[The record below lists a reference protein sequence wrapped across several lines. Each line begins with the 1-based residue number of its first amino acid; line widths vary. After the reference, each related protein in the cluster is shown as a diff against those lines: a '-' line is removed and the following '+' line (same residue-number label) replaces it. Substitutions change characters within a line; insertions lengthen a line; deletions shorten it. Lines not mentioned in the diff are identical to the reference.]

1 MRRQRQK
8 HRGGFTLLEL
18 ILALTIG
25 LVVLTTATAVAAST
39 WQSVRGVGIRDNVTR
54 NSRYIGVTLQRD
66 IQETGVDLASS
77 VDFGSL
83 AVWND
88 TVAILRV
95 AYEPTPPGEYPL
107 SAVNF
112 PTGVCGATCVDIET
126 GGPAPQLG
134 VGDLARIQVSNVRRL
149 IYVTAVSQV
158 NGVYRIQFADTPT
171 LLSHAGGIGG
181 LAITTPASVLVQRLG
196 MVVYWRANG
205 QLFRATRFNPDLTLR
220 GEALATG
227 VQALTA
233 RLVFTDGTEAP
244 QADNGSD
251 GNANNDYDDI
261 AGLRVRATLQGD
273 RIDPKVNG
281 GQPVRRDLQ
290 WWYAPRNLVYE
301 RNRI

>member
-1 MRRQRQK
+1 M
-8 HRGGFTLLEL
+8 
-18 ILALTIG
+18 
-25 LVVLTTATAVAAST
+25 VLTTATAVAAST

-107 SAVNF
+107 SPVNF

-126 GGPAPQLG
+126 GGAAPELA

-158 NGVYRIQFADTPT
+158 NGVYRIQFANTPT
-171 LLSHAGGIGG
+171 LLQSRGGHRR
-181 LAITTPASVLVQRLG
+181 ARRSRRRPASWSSG
-196 MVVYWRANG
+196 SAWWS
-205 QLFRATRFNPDLTLR
+205 
-220 GEALATG
+220 TG
-227 VQALTA
+227 VPTA
-233 RLVFTDGTEAP
+233 SSSGRP
-244 QADNGSD
+244 GS
-251 GNANNDYDDI
+251 I
-261 AGLRVRATLQGD
+261 RT
-273 RIDPKVNG
+273 
-281 GQPVRRDLQ
+281 
-290 WWYAPRNLVYE
+290 
-301 RNRI
+301 

>member
-1 MRRQRQK
+1 MNRR
-8 HRGGFTLLEL
+8 GFTLLEL

-25 LVVLTTATAVAAST
+25 LVVLATATAVAAST
-39 WQSVRGVGIRDNVTR
+39 WQSVRGVGIRDDVTR

-66 IQETGVDLASS
+66 IQETGVDLPSS

-88 TVAILRV
+88 TIAILRV
-95 AYEPTPPGEYPL
+95 PYEPTAPGEYPL
-107 SAVNF
+107 SPVNF
-112 PTGVCGATCVDIET
+112 ATGVCGATCVDIET
-126 GGPAPQLG
+126 GGAAPQLAM
-134 VGDLARIQVSNVRRL
+134 GDLARIQASNVRRL
-149 IYVTAVSQV
+149 IYVTGVSQV
-158 NGVYRIQFADTPT
+158 NGVYRIQFADTPS
-171 LLSHAGGIGG
+171 LLNHAGGIGG
-181 LAITTPASVLVQRLG
+181 LAITTPASVLVQRIG

-220 GEALATG
+220 GDALAAG
-227 VQALTA
+227 VQTWTG

-261 AGLRVRATLQGD
+261 AGLRIRATLQSD
-273 RIDPKVNG
+273 RMDPKVNG

-301 RNRI
+301 RNRM

>member
-1 MRRQRQK
+1 MNRR
-8 HRGGFTLLEL
+8 GFTLLEL

-39 WQSVRGVGIRDNVTR
+39 WQSVRGVGIRDDVTR

-66 IQETGVDLASS
+66 IQETGVDLPSS

-88 TVAILRV
+88 SIAILRV
-95 AYEPTPPGEYPL
+95 PYEPTAPGEYPL
-107 SAVNF
+107 SPVNF
-112 PTGVCGATCVDIET
+112 ATGVCGATCVDIET
-126 GGPAPQLG
+126 GGAAPQLAI
-134 VGDLARIQVSNVRRL
+134 GDLARIQASNVRRL
-149 IYVTAVSQV
+149 IYVTGVSQV

-171 LLSHAGGIGG
+171 LLNHAGGIGG

-205 QLFRATRFNPDLTLR
+205 QLFRATGFNPDLTLR
-220 GEALATG
+220 GEALAEG
-227 VQALTA
+227 VQTWTG

-261 AGLRVRATLQGD
+261 AGLRIRATLQSD

-301 RNRI
+301 RNRM

>member
-1 MRRQRQK
+1 MNRR
-8 HRGGFTLLEL
+8 GFTLLEL

-39 WQSVRGVGIRDNVTR
+39 WQSVRGVGIRDDVTR

-66 IQETGVDLASS
+66 IQETGVDLPSS

-88 TVAILRV
+88 TIAILRV
-95 AYEPTPPGEYPL
+95 PYEPTAPGEYPL
-107 SAVNF
+107 SPVNF
-112 PTGVCGATCVDIET
+112 ATGVCGATCVDIET
-126 GGPAPQLG
+126 GGAAPQLAI
-134 VGDLARIQVSNVRRL
+134 GDLARIQASNVRRL
-149 IYVTAVSQV
+149 IYVTGVSQV
-158 NGVYRIQFADTPT
+158 NGVYRIQFADTPA
-171 LLSHAGGIGG
+171 LLNHAGGIGG

-205 QLFRATRFNPDLTLR
+205 QLFRATGFNPDLTLR
-220 GEALATG
+220 GEALAMG
-227 VQALTA
+227 VQTWTG

-244 QADNGSD
+244 LADNGSD

-261 AGLRVRATLQGD
+261 AGLRIRATLQSD

-301 RNRI
+301 RNRM